1 MIKRTVIKSTVIKS
15 TVIKR
20 EKAHR
25 ISRGFL
31 TALAGAALLATPLGA
46 LAQDGTAETEAKA
59 APARAVVPPGLTI
72 DQLLERV
79 REGWRAERVVNE
91 RREKEFRGERSRQKS
106 LLAQAKASLAA
117 EEARSDQLEED
128 FEQNEL
134 KIAEQE
140 EVLSQRLGTLGEL
153 FGVVRQVSGD
163 TRSHV
168 ENSLI
173 SAQYPGRLPFLDKL
187 GQSKAL
193 PAIEDLEG
201 LWAILLQEMNE
212 SSKVARFTT
221 NVVKVSGE
229 EQEQEVIRIGSFNAI
244 SQGEYLKWITD
255 VGKLGEIGR
264 EPAPKYVDT
273 ISDLDSADEGL
284 VRFAVDPARGAILAL
299 LVNTPEFRERI
310 AFGGSIG
317 YAIIILGSFTFLFGL
332 VRLAYVSIVS
342 RKVAVQKN
350 ASAPDEA
357 NPLGR
362 VLKIYQSN
370 PDLDTE
376 TLELKLEEQ
385 VLKESAKI
393 ESFLWLIKV
402 VSAVAPLMGLLG
414 TVTGMINTFQI
425 ITLFGTGDPKMM
437 ASGISEA
444 LVTTMLGLLTAIPL
458 VLMHAVIYS
467 MARGVTTVLEEQ
479 STGLIAKQS
488 EAEAAGTGRPGV
500 DKA

>member
-1 MIKRTVIKSTVIKS
+1 MIKRATTQQIGRTLLS
-15 TVIKR
+15 
-20 EKAHR
+20 
-25 ISRGFL
+25 L
-31 TALAGAALLATPLGA
+31 LAGAALLAAPLSA
-46 LAQDGTAETEAKA
+46 LAQEEKA
-59 APARAVVPPGLTI
+59 APAPERAVVPPGLTI

-79 REGWRAERVVNE
+79 REGWRAERAQNE
-91 RREKEFRGERSRQKS
+91 RREKEFRVARSQQKN
-106 LLAQAKASLAA
+106 LLEQAKRDLVA
-117 EEARSDQLEED
+117 EEDRSDRLEET

-153 FGVVRQVSGD
+153 FGVVRQVAGD
-163 TRSHV
+163 TRSQV

-173 SAQYPGRLPFLDKL
+173 SAEYPGRIPFLDRL

-193 PAIEDLEG
+193 PAVADLEG
-201 LWAILLQEMNE
+201 LWAVLLQEMNE
-212 SSKVARFTT
+212 SSKVSRFNTS
-221 NVVKVSGE
+221 VVKVSGE
-229 EQEQEVIRIGSFNAI
+229 EVEQEVIRIGAFNSI
-244 SQGEYLKWITD
+244 SEGEYLKWIAD

-264 EPAPKYVDT
+264 QPAPKFVDT
-273 ISDLDSADEGL
+273 ISELESAKEGL
-284 VRFAVDPARGAILAL
+284 VRFAIDPARGQILAL
-299 LVNTPEFRERI
+299 LVSTPTLEERI
-310 AFGGSIG
+310 GYGGSIG
-317 YAIIILGSFTFLFGL
+317 YAIIILGSLTFLFGL
-332 VRLAYVSIVS
+332 VRLGYVTSVS
-342 RKVAVQKN
+342 RRVSAQKT
-350 ASAPDEA
+350 ASTADEG

-362 VLKIYQSN
+362 VLKIYSDNKQ
-370 PDLDTE
+370 LDTE

-488 EAEAAGTGRPGV
+488 EAESASSGRPGV
-500 DKA
+500 DTA

>member
-1 MIKRTVIKSTVIKS
+1 MIKRATSKSMGLAFAALVMG
-15 TVIKR
+15 VV
-20 EKAHR
+20 
-25 ISRGFL
+25 L
-31 TALAGAALLATPLGA
+31 TALPLAAV
-46 LAQDGTAETEAKA
+46 AQEDAAPADAAAEPADEEE
-59 APARAVVPPGLTI
+59 PARAVVPPGLTI
-72 DQLLERV
+72 DKLLERV
-79 REGWRAERVVNE
+79 REGWRAERVENQ
-91 RREKEFRGERSRQKS
+91 RREKEFRQARSRQKN
-106 LLAQAKASLAA
+106 LLEDAKATLAA
-117 EEARSDQLEED
+117 EEARSDQLEDD
-128 FEQNEL
+128 FENNEL

-140 EVLSQRLGTLGEL
+140 DLLAQKLGTLGEL

-163 TRSHV
+163 TRSQV

-173 SAQYPGRLPFLDKL
+173 SAEYPGRIPFLDQL

-193 PAIEDLEG
+193 PSIEALQG
-201 LWAILLQEMNE
+201 LWHTLLQEMNE
-212 SSKVARFTT
+212 SSKVSRF
-221 NVVKVSGE
+221 NAQVVGVSGE
-229 EQEQEVIRIGSFNAI
+229 EQEQEVIRIGAFNAI
-244 SQGEYLKWITD
+244 SDGKYLKWISD

-264 EPAPKYVDT
+264 QPAPKYVDT
-273 ISDLDSADEGL
+273 VDDLESAEGGL
-284 VRFAVDPARGAILAL
+284 VRFAIDPARGQILAL
-299 LVNTPEFRERI
+299 LVSTPSLRERI
-310 AFGGSIG
+310 DFGGPIG
-317 YAIIILGSFTFLFGL
+317 YAIIILGSLTFIFGL
-332 VRLAYVSIVS
+332 VRLGYVSNVS
-342 RKVAVQKN
+342 RKVAAQK
-350 ASAPDEA
+350 SAPTPDEG

-362 VLKIYQSN
+362 VLKIYADNQS
-370 PDLDTE
+370 LDTE

-458 VLMHAVIYS
+458 VLMHAVLFS

-488 EAEAAGTGRPGV
+488 EAEAAGSGRPGV
-500 DKA
+500 DTA

>member
-1 MIKRTVIKSTVIKS
+1 MRATNS
-15 TVIKR
+15 
-20 EKAHR
+20 R
-25 ISRGFL
+25 IARVFLAAL
-31 TALAGAALLATPLGA
+31 TAGALLSSPMVAF
-46 LAQDGTAETEAKA
+46 AQAETEAAK
-59 APARAVVPPGLTI
+59 APAERIEVPEGLTI
-72 DQLLERV
+72 EQLLERV
-79 REGWRAERVVNE
+79 RQGWRAERVENE
-91 RREKEFRGERSRQKS
+91 RREKTFRSERSRQKG
-106 LLAQAKASLAA
+106 LLEDARAALAA
-117 EEARSDQLEED
+117 EEARSDMLEET

-140 EVLSQRLGTLGEL
+140 EVLASRLGTLGEL

-163 TRSHV
+163 TRSQV

-173 SAQYPGRLPFLDKL
+173 SAQYPGRMPFLDRL

-201 LWAILLQEMNE
+201 LWAILLQEMHE
-212 SSKVARFTT
+212 SAKISRFNT

-229 EQEQEVIRIGSFNAI
+229 EVEQEVIRIGSFNAI
-244 SQGEYLKWITD
+244 SNGEYLKWITD

-264 EPAPKYVDT
+264 QPAPKFVDT
-273 ISDLDSADEGL
+273 IDDLESAKDGL
-284 VRFAVDPARGAILAL
+284 VRFAIDPARGQILAL
-299 LVNTPEFRERI
+299 LVSTPSLRERI
-310 AFGGSIG
+310 DFGGSIG
-317 YAIIILGSFTFLFGL
+317 YAIILLGSLTFAFGL
-332 VRLAYVSIVS
+332 FRLGYVTIVS
-342 RKVAVQKN
+342 RKVAAQKS
-350 ASAPDEA
+350 ASQPDPG

-362 VLKIYQSN
+362 VLKIYADNRS
-370 PDLDTE
+370 LDTE

-479 STGLIAKQS
+479 STGLIATQS
-488 EAEAAGTGRPGV
+488 EAESAGTGRAGV
-500 DKA
+500 DQA

>member
-1 MIKRTVIKSTVIKS
+1 
-15 TVIKR
+15 VIKR
-20 EKAHR
+20 ATTQQIGR
-25 ISRGFL
+25 TLLSI
-31 TALAGAALLATPLGA
+31 LAGAALLAAPLSA
-46 LAQDGTAETEAKA
+46 LAQEEKA
-59 APARAVVPPGLTI
+59 APAPERAVVPPGLTI

-79 REGWRAERVVNE
+79 REGWRAERAQNE
-91 RREKEFRGERSRQKS
+91 RREKDFRVARSQQKN
-106 LLAQAKASLAA
+106 LLEQAKRDLAA
-117 EEARSDQLEED
+117 EEDRSDRLEET

-153 FGVVRQVSGD
+153 FGVVRQVAGD
-163 TRSHV
+163 TRSQV

-173 SAQYPGRLPFLDKL
+173 SAEYPGRIPFLDRL

-193 PAIEDLEG
+193 PAVSDLEG
-201 LWAILLQEMNE
+201 LWAVLLQEMNE
-212 SSKVARFTT
+212 SSKVSRFNTS
-221 NVVKVSGE
+221 VVKVSGE
-229 EQEQEVIRIGSFNAI
+229 EVEQEVIRIGAFNSI
-244 SQGEYLKWITD
+244 SEGEYLKWIAD

-264 EPAPKYVDT
+264 QPAPKFVDT
-273 ISDLDSADEGL
+273 ISELESAKEGL
-284 VRFAVDPARGAILAL
+284 VRFAIDPARGQILAL
-299 LVNTPEFRERI
+299 LVSTPTLEERI
-310 AFGGSIG
+310 GYGGSIG
-317 YAIIILGSFTFLFGL
+317 YAIIILGSLTFLFGL
-332 VRLAYVSIVS
+332 VRLGYVTTVS
-342 RKVAVQKN
+342 RKVSAQKT
-350 ASAPDEA
+350 ASTADEG

-362 VLKIYQSN
+362 VLKIYSDNKQ
-370 PDLDTE
+370 LDTE

-488 EAEAAGTGRPGV
+488 EAESASSGRPGV
-500 DKA
+500 DTA

>member
-1 MIKRTVIKSTVIKS
+1 
-15 TVIKR
+15 VIKR
-20 EKAHR
+20 ATTQQIGR
-25 ISRGFL
+25 TLLSL
-31 TALAGAALLATPLGA
+31 LAGAALLAAPLSA
-46 LAQDGTAETEAKA
+46 LAQEEKA
-59 APARAVVPPGLTI
+59 APAPERAVVPPGLTI

-79 REGWRAERVVNE
+79 REGWRAERAQNE
-91 RREKEFRGERSRQKS
+91 RREKEFRVARSQQKN
-106 LLAQAKASLAA
+106 LLEQAKRDLVA
-117 EEARSDQLEED
+117 EEDRSDRLEET

-153 FGVVRQVSGD
+153 FGVVRQVAGD
-163 TRSHV
+163 TRSQV

-173 SAQYPGRLPFLDKL
+173 SAEYPGRIPFLDRL

-193 PAIEDLEG
+193 PAVADLEG
-201 LWAILLQEMNE
+201 LWAVLLQEMNE
-212 SSKVARFTT
+212 SSKVSRFNTS
-221 NVVKVSGE
+221 VVKVSGE
-229 EQEQEVIRIGSFNAI
+229 EVEQEVIRIGAFNSI
-244 SQGEYLKWITD
+244 SEGEYLKWIAD

-264 EPAPKYVDT
+264 QPAPKFVDT
-273 ISDLDSADEGL
+273 ISELESAKEGL
-284 VRFAVDPARGAILAL
+284 VRFAIDPARGQILAL
-299 LVNTPEFRERI
+299 LVSTPTLEERI
-310 AFGGSIG
+310 GYGGSIG
-317 YAIIILGSFTFLFGL
+317 YAIIILGSLTFLFGL
-332 VRLAYVSIVS
+332 VRLGYVTSVS
-342 RKVAVQKN
+342 RRVSAQKN
-350 ASAPDEA
+350 ASTADEG

-362 VLKIYQSN
+362 VLKIYSDNKQ
-370 PDLDTE
+370 LDTE

-488 EAEAAGTGRPGV
+488 EAESASSGRPGV
-500 DKA
+500 DTA

>member
-1 MIKRTVIKSTVIKS
+1 V
-15 TVIKR
+15 
-20 EKAHR
+20 
-25 ISRGFL
+25 ISR
-31 TALAGAALLATPLGA
+31 TPLKRAILGLASA
-46 LAQDGTAETEAKA
+46 LVCAIGLSIPLAATAQQETAAAAEETAEPE
-59 APARAVVPPGLTI
+59 RAVVPPGLTI
-72 DQLLERV
+72 DQLLDRV
-79 REGWRAERVVNE
+79 REGWRAERAENQ
-91 RREKEFRGERSRQKS
+91 RREKEFRSARSRQKN
-106 LLAQAKASLAA
+106 LLEEARAALAA

-128 FEQNEL
+128 FENNEL

-140 EVLSQRLGTLGEL
+140 ELLAQRLGTLGEL
-153 FGVVRQVSGD
+153 FGVVRQVAGD
-163 TRSHV
+163 TRSQV

-173 SAQYPGRLPFLDKL
+173 SAEYPGRIPFLDKL

-193 PAIEDLEG
+193 PSIEALEG
-201 LWAILLQEMNE
+201 LWATLLQEMSE
-212 SSKVARFTT
+212 SSKVSRFRT

-229 EQEQEVIRIGSFNAI
+229 EVEQEVIRVGSFNAV
-244 SQGEYLKWITD
+244 SDGEYLKWIAD

-264 EPAPKYVDT
+264 QPAPKYVDS
-273 ISDLDSADEGL
+273 IEDLESNESGL
-284 VRFAVDPARGAILAL
+284 ARFAIDPARGQILAL
-299 LVNTPEFRERI
+299 LVNTPDLRERI

-317 YAIIILGSFTFLFGL
+317 YAIIILGSLTFLFGL
-332 VRLAYVSIVS
+332 VRLGFVSSVS
-342 RKVAVQKN
+342 RKVSVQKN
-350 ASAPDEA
+350 ASQPDDG

-362 VLKIYQSN
+362 VLKIYADNRS
-370 PDLDTE
+370 LDTE

-458 VLMHAVIYS
+458 VLMHAVLFS

-488 EAEAAGTGRPGV
+488 EAEGSGRAAV
-500 DKA
+500 DSA

>member
-1 MIKRTVIKSTVIKS
+1 MTSRTPIKRATLGLASALVCAIGLSLPL
-15 TVIKR
+15 
-20 EKAHR
+20 AA
-25 ISRGFL
+25 
-31 TALAGAALLATPLGA
+31 TAQQETAAA
-46 LAQDGTAETEAKA
+46 AEEAA
-59 APARAVVPPGLTI
+59 EPERAVVPPGLTI

-79 REGWRAERVVNE
+79 REGWRAERAENQ
-91 RREKEFRGERSRQKS
+91 RREREFRSARSRQKD
-106 LLAQAKASLAA
+106 LLEEAKATLAA

-128 FEQNEL
+128 FENNEL

-140 EVLSQRLGTLGEL
+140 DLLAQRLGTLGEL
-153 FGVVRQVSGD
+153 FGVVRQVAGD
-163 TRSHV
+163 TRSQV

-173 SAQYPGRLPFLDKL
+173 SAEYPGRIPFLDKL

-193 PAIEDLEG
+193 PSIEALEG
-201 LWAILLQEMNE
+201 LWATLLQEMSE
-212 SSKVARFTT
+212 SSKVSRFRT

-229 EQEQEVIRIGSFNAI
+229 EVEQEVIRVGAFNAV
-244 SQGEYLKWITD
+244 SDGEYLKWIAD

-264 EPAPKYVDT
+264 QPAPKYVDS
-273 ISDLDSADEGL
+273 IEDLESNESGL
-284 VRFAVDPARGAILAL
+284 ARFAIDPARGQILAL
-299 LVNTPEFRERI
+299 LVNTPDLRERI

-317 YAIIILGSFTFLFGL
+317 YAIIILGSLTFLFGL
-332 VRLAYVSIVS
+332 VRLGFVSSIS
-342 RKVAVQKN
+342 RKVSVQKS
-350 ASAPDEA
+350 ASEPDEG

-362 VLKIYQSN
+362 VLKIYADNRS
-370 PDLDTE
+370 LDTE

-458 VLMHAVIYS
+458 VLMHAVLFS

-488 EAEAAGTGRPGV
+488 EAEGSGRAAV
-500 DKA
+500 DSA

>member
-1 MIKRTVIKSTVIKS
+1 LASALVCAIGLSLPL
-15 TVIKR
+15 
-20 EKAHR
+20 AA
-25 ISRGFL
+25 
-31 TALAGAALLATPLGA
+31 TAQQETAAA
-46 LAQDGTAETEAKA
+46 AEEAA
-59 APARAVVPPGLTI
+59 EPERAVVPPGLTI

-79 REGWRAERVVNE
+79 REGWRAERAENQ
-91 RREKEFRGERSRQKS
+91 RREREFRSARSRQKD
-106 LLAQAKASLAA
+106 LLEEAKATLAA

-128 FEQNEL
+128 FENNEL

-140 EVLSQRLGTLGEL
+140 DLLAQRLGTLGEL
-153 FGVVRQVSGD
+153 FGVVRQVAGD
-163 TRSHV
+163 TRSQV

-173 SAQYPGRLPFLDKL
+173 SAEYPGRIPFLDKL

-193 PAIEDLEG
+193 PSIEALEG
-201 LWAILLQEMNE
+201 LWATLLQEMSE
-212 SSKVARFTT
+212 SSKVSRFRT

-229 EQEQEVIRIGSFNAI
+229 EVEQEVIRVGAFNAV
-244 SQGEYLKWITD
+244 SDGEYLKWIAD

-264 EPAPKYVDT
+264 QPAPKYVDS
-273 ISDLDSADEGL
+273 IEDLESNESGL
-284 VRFAVDPARGAILAL
+284 ARFAIDPARGQILAL
-299 LVNTPEFRERI
+299 LVNTPDLRERI

-317 YAIIILGSFTFLFGL
+317 YAIIILGSLTFLFGL
-332 VRLAYVSIVS
+332 VRLGFVSSIS
-342 RKVAVQKN
+342 RKVSVQKS
-350 ASAPDEA
+350 ASEPDEG

-362 VLKIYQSN
+362 VLKIYADNRS
-370 PDLDTE
+370 LDTE

-458 VLMHAVIYS
+458 VLMHAVLFS

-488 EAEAAGTGRPGV
+488 EAEGSGRAAV
-500 DKA
+500 DSA

>member
-1 MIKRTVIKSTVIKS
+1 M
-15 TVIKR
+15 IKR
-20 EKAHR
+20 EKAQR
-25 ISRGFL
+25 ISRGIL
-31 TALAGAALLATPLGA
+31 TALASAALLATPLAA
-46 LAQDGTAETEAKA
+46 LAQDETAETAETA
-59 APARAVVPPGLTI
+59 APAPERAVVPPGLTI
-72 DQLLERV
+72 DELLERV

-91 RREKEFRGERSRQKS
+91 RREKEFRGARSRQSS

-140 EVLSQRLGTLGEL
+140 EILAQRLGTLGEL

-168 ENSLI
+168 ENSLV

-244 SQGEYLKWITD
+244 SEGEYLKWITD

-273 ISDLDSADEGL
+273 ISDLESADEGL

-332 VRLAYVSIVS
+332 VRLAYVSTVS
-342 RKVAVQKN
+342 RKVAVQKS
-350 ASAPDEA
+350 ASAPNEG

-362 VLKIYQSN
+362 VLKIYESN

>member
-1 MIKRTVIKSTVIKS
+1 MIKRATTQQIGRTLLSI
-15 TVIKR
+15 
-20 EKAHR
+20 
-25 ISRGFL
+25 
-31 TALAGAALLATPLGA
+31 LAGAALLAAPLSA
-46 LAQDGTAETEAKA
+46 LAQEEKA
-59 APARAVVPPGLTI
+59 APAPERAVVPPGLTI
-72 DQLLERV
+72 DLLLERV
-79 REGWRAERVVNE
+79 REGWRAERAQNE
-91 RREKEFRGERSRQKS
+91 RREKDFRVARSQQKN
-106 LLAQAKASLAA
+106 LLEQAKRDLAA
-117 EEARSDQLEED
+117 EEDRSDRLEET

-153 FGVVRQVSGD
+153 FGVVRQVAGD
-163 TRSHV
+163 TRSQV

-173 SAQYPGRLPFLDKL
+173 SAEYPGRIPFLDRL

-193 PAIEDLEG
+193 PAVSDLEG
-201 LWAILLQEMNE
+201 LWAVLLQEMNE
-212 SSKVARFTT
+212 SSKVSRFNTS
-221 NVVKVSGE
+221 VVKVSGE
-229 EQEQEVIRIGSFNAI
+229 EVEQEVIRIGAFNSI
-244 SQGEYLKWITD
+244 SEGEYLKWIAD

-264 EPAPKYVDT
+264 QPAPKFVDT
-273 ISDLDSADEGL
+273 ISELESAKEGL
-284 VRFAVDPARGAILAL
+284 VRFAIDPARGQILAL
-299 LVNTPEFRERI
+299 LVSTPTLEERI
-310 AFGGSIG
+310 GYGGSIG
-317 YAIIILGSFTFLFGL
+317 YAIIILGSLTFLFGL
-332 VRLAYVSIVS
+332 VRLGYVTTVS
-342 RKVAVQKN
+342 RKVSAQKT
-350 ASAPDEA
+350 ASTADEG

-362 VLKIYQSN
+362 VLKIYSDNKQ
-370 PDLDTE
+370 LDTE

-488 EAEAAGTGRPGV
+488 EAESASSGRPGV
-500 DKA
+500 DTA

>member
-1 MIKRTVIKSTVIKS
+1 MIKRAKTQTIVHAALVTLAAGALLGSPLSAVAQTD
-15 TVIKR
+15 
-20 EKAHR
+20 EKAAQ
-25 ISRGFL
+25 
-31 TALAGAALLATPLGA
+31 TEEAA
-46 LAQDGTAETEAKA
+46 A
-59 APARAVVPPGLTI
+59 APARAVVPAGLTI
-72 DQLLERV
+72 DQLLDRV
-79 REGWRAERVVNE
+79 RQGWRAERVENE
-91 RREKEFRGERSRQKS
+91 RREKEFRGARSRQKN
-106 LLAQAKASLAA
+106 LLEEARASLAA
-117 EEARSDQLEED
+117 EEARSDLLEEN

-140 EVLSQRLGTLGEL
+140 EVLASRLGTLGEL
-153 FGVVRQVSGD
+153 FGVVRQVAGD
-163 TRSHV
+163 TRSQV
-168 ENSLI
+168 ENSLV
-173 SAQYPGRLPFLDKL
+173 SAEYPGRMPFLDRL

-201 LWAILLQEMNE
+201 LWAVLLQEMNE
-212 SSKVARFTT
+212 SSKISRFNT

-229 EQEQEVIRIGSFNAI
+229 EVEQEVIRIGAFNAI
-244 SQGEYLKWITD
+244 SNGEYLKWITD

-264 EPAPKYVDT
+264 QPAPKFVDT
-273 ISDLDSADEGL
+273 IDGLETAKEGL
-284 VRFAVDPARGAILAL
+284 VKFAIDPSRGQILAL
-299 LVNTPEFRERI
+299 LVSTPDLRERI

-317 YAIIILGSFTFLFGL
+317 YAIIILGSLTFIFGII
-332 VRLAYVSIVS
+332 RLAYVGMVS
-342 RKVAVQKN
+342 RKVTAQKS
-350 ASAPDEA
+350 ASQPDTG

-362 VLKIYQSN
+362 VLKIYADN
-370 PDLDTE
+370 RNLDTE

-479 STGLIAKQS
+479 STGLIATQS
-488 EAEAAGTGRPGV
+488 EAESASLGRPGIET
-500 DKA
+500 A

>member
-1 MIKRTVIKSTVIKS
+1 V
-15 TVIKR
+15 
-20 EKAHR
+20 
-25 ISRGFL
+25 
-31 TALAGAALLATPLGA
+31 
-46 LAQDGTAETEAKA
+46 
-59 APARAVVPPGLTI
+59 
-72 DQLLERV
+72 
-79 REGWRAERVVNE
+79 
-91 RREKEFRGERSRQKS
+91 
-106 LLAQAKASLAA
+106 A
-117 EEARSDQLEED
+117 EEDRSDRLEET

-153 FGVVRQVSGD
+153 FGVVRQVAGD
-163 TRSHV
+163 TRSQV

-173 SAQYPGRLPFLDKL
+173 SAEYPGRIPFLDRL

-193 PAIEDLEG
+193 PAVADLEG
-201 LWAILLQEMNE
+201 LWAVLLQEMNE
-212 SSKVARFTT
+212 SSKVSRFNTS
-221 NVVKVSGE
+221 VVKVSGE
-229 EQEQEVIRIGSFNAI
+229 EVEQEVIRIGAFNSI
-244 SQGEYLKWITD
+244 SEGEYLKWIAD

-264 EPAPKYVDT
+264 QPAPKFVDT
-273 ISDLDSADEGL
+273 ISELESAKEGL
-284 VRFAVDPARGAILAL
+284 VRFAIDPARGQILAL
-299 LVNTPEFRERI
+299 LVSTPTLEERI
-310 AFGGSIG
+310 GYGGSIG
-317 YAIIILGSFTFLFGL
+317 YAIIILGSLTFLFGL
-332 VRLAYVSIVS
+332 VRLGYVTSVS
-342 RKVAVQKN
+342 RRVSAQKT
-350 ASAPDEA
+350 ASTADEG

-362 VLKIYQSN
+362 VLKIYSDNKQ
-370 PDLDTE
+370 LDTE

-488 EAEAAGTGRPGV
+488 EAESASSGRPGV
-500 DKA
+500 DTA

>member
-1 MIKRTVIKSTVIKS
+1 
-15 TVIKR
+15 VIKR
-20 EKAHR
+20 ATTQQIGR
-25 ISRGFL
+25 TLLSI
-31 TALAGAALLATPLGA
+31 LAGAALLAAPLSA
-46 LAQDGTAETEAKA
+46 LAQEEKA
-59 APARAVVPPGLTI
+59 APAPERAVVPPGLTI

-79 REGWRAERVVNE
+79 REGWRAERAQNE
-91 RREKEFRGERSRQKS
+91 RREKDFRVARSQQKN
-106 LLAQAKASLAA
+106 LLEQAKRDLAA
-117 EEARSDQLEED
+117 EEDRSDRLEET

-153 FGVVRQVSGD
+153 FGVVRQVAGD
-163 TRSHV
+163 TRSQV

-173 SAQYPGRLPFLDKL
+173 SAEYPGLIPFLDRL

-193 PAIEDLEG
+193 PAVSDLEG
-201 LWAILLQEMNE
+201 LWAVLLQEMNE
-212 SSKVARFTT
+212 SSKVSRFNTS
-221 NVVKVSGE
+221 VVKVSGE
-229 EQEQEVIRIGSFNAI
+229 EVEQEVIRIGAFNSI
-244 SQGEYLKWITD
+244 SEGEYLKWIAD

-264 EPAPKYVDT
+264 QPAPKFVDT
-273 ISDLDSADEGL
+273 ISELESAKEGL
-284 VRFAVDPARGAILAL
+284 VRFAIDPARGQILAL
-299 LVNTPEFRERI
+299 LVSTPTLEERI
-310 AFGGSIG
+310 GYGGSIG
-317 YAIIILGSFTFLFGL
+317 YAIIILGSLTFLFGL
-332 VRLAYVSIVS
+332 VRLGYVTTVS
-342 RKVAVQKN
+342 RKVSAQKT
-350 ASAPDEA
+350 ASTADEG

-362 VLKIYQSN
+362 VLKIYSDNKQ
-370 PDLDTE
+370 LDTE

-488 EAEAAGTGRPGV
+488 EAESASSGRPGV
-500 DKA
+500 DTA

>member
-1 MIKRTVIKSTVIKS
+1 MIKRATTHPVL
-15 TVIKR
+15 R
-20 EKAHR
+20 A
-25 ISRGFL
+25 
-31 TALAGAALLATPLGA
+31 ALAAFAAAAVLASPISA
-46 LAQDGTAETEAKA
+46 LAQAETEPAKE

-72 DQLLERV
+72 EQLLERV
-79 REGWRAERVVNE
+79 RQGWRAERVENE
-91 RREKEFRGERSRQKS
+91 RREKEFRGARARQKT
-106 LLAQAKASLAA
+106 LLEEARASLAA
-117 EEARSDQLEED
+117 EEARSDFLEET

-140 EVLSQRLGTLGEL
+140 EVLAARLGTLGEL

-163 TRSHV
+163 TRSQV

-173 SAQYPGRLPFLDKL
+173 SAEYPGRMPFLDRL

-201 LWAILLQEMNE
+201 LWAILLQEMHE
-212 SSKVARFTT
+212 SAKVSRFNT
-221 NVVKVSGE
+221 NVVKVTGE
-229 EQEQEVIRIGSFNAI
+229 EVEQEVIRIGAFNAI
-244 SQGEYLKWITD
+244 SNGEYLKWITD

-264 EPAPKYVDT
+264 QPAPKFVDT
-273 ISDLDSADEGL
+273 IGDLESATDGL
-284 VRFAVDPARGAILAL
+284 VRFGIDPARGQILAL

-317 YAIIILGSFTFLFGL
+317 YAIILLGSLTFLFGL
-332 VRLAYVSIVS
+332 VRLGYVTIVS
-342 RKVAVQKN
+342 RKVSAQKN
-350 ASAPDEA
+350 ASQPDPG

-362 VLKIYQSN
+362 VLKIYADN
-370 PDLDTE
+370 RDLDTE

-479 STGLIAKQS
+479 STGLIATQS
-488 EAEAAGTGRPGV
+488 EAESASSGRPGIET
-500 DKA
+500 A

>member
-1 MIKRTVIKSTVIKS
+1 MIKRATTQQIGRTLLS
-15 TVIKR
+15 
-20 EKAHR
+20 
-25 ISRGFL
+25 L
-31 TALAGAALLATPLGA
+31 LAGAALLAAPLSA
-46 LAQDGTAETEAKA
+46 LAQEEKA
-59 APARAVVPPGLTI
+59 APAPERAVVPPGLTI

-79 REGWRAERVVNE
+79 REGWRAERAQNE
-91 RREKEFRGERSRQKS
+91 RREKEFRVARSQQKN
-106 LLAQAKASLAA
+106 LLEQAKRDLVA
-117 EEARSDQLEED
+117 EEDRSDRLEET

-153 FGVVRQVSGD
+153 FGVVRQVAGD
-163 TRSHV
+163 TRSQV

-173 SAQYPGRLPFLDKL
+173 SAEYPGRIPFLDRL

-193 PAIEDLEG
+193 PAVADLEG
-201 LWAILLQEMNE
+201 LWAVLLQEMNE
-212 SSKVARFTT
+212 SSKVSRFNTS
-221 NVVKVSGE
+221 VVKVSGE
-229 EQEQEVIRIGSFNAI
+229 EVEQEVIRIGAFNSI
-244 SQGEYLKWITD
+244 SEGEYLKWIAD

-264 EPAPKYVDT
+264 QPAPKFVDT
-273 ISDLDSADEGL
+273 ISELESAKEGL
-284 VRFAVDPARGAILAL
+284 VRFAIDPARGQILAL
-299 LVNTPEFRERI
+299 LVSTPTLEERI
-310 AFGGSIG
+310 GYGGSIG
-317 YAIIILGSFTFLFGL
+317 YAIIILGSLTFLFGL
-332 VRLAYVSIVS
+332 VRLGYVTSVS
-342 RKVAVQKN
+342 RRVSAQKN
-350 ASAPDEA
+350 ASTADEG

-362 VLKIYQSN
+362 VLKIYSDNKQ
-370 PDLDTE
+370 LDTE

-488 EAEAAGTGRPGV
+488 EAESASSGRPGV
-500 DKA
+500 DTA

>member
-1 MIKRTVIKSTVIKS
+1 VIERAT
-15 TVIKR
+15 TQ
-20 EKAHR
+20 R
-25 ISRGFL
+25 IGRIFL
-31 TALAGAALLATPLGA
+31 SALAGVALLAAPLSA
-46 LAQDGTAETEAKA
+46 LAQDETAET
-59 APARAVVPPGLTI
+59 APQRAVVPPGLTI

-79 REGWRAERVVNE
+79 REGWRAERVENE
-91 RREKEFRGERSRQKS
+91 RREKEFRGARSRQKN
-106 LLAQAKASLAA
+106 LLDQAKSDLAA
-117 EEARSDQLEED
+117 EEDRSDMLEET

-153 FGVVRQVSGD
+153 FGVVRQVAGD
-163 TRSHV
+163 TRSQV
-168 ENSLI
+168 ENSVI
-173 SAQYPGRLPFLDKL
+173 SAQYPGRIPFLDRL

-193 PAIEDLEG
+193 PAVADLEG
-201 LWAILLQEMNE
+201 LWAILLQEMHE
-212 SSKVARFTT
+212 SSRVSRFKA

-229 EQEQEVIRIGSFNAI
+229 EVEQEVVRIGAFNSI
-244 SQGEYLKWITD
+244 SEGKYLKWITD

-264 EPAPKYVDT
+264 QPAPKFVST
-273 ISDLDSADEGL
+273 IDDLDSATEGL
-284 VRFAVDPARGAILAL
+284 VRFGIDPARGAILAL
-299 LVNTPEFRERI
+299 LVSTPTFKERI
-310 AFGGSIG
+310 SYGGSIG
-317 YAIIILGSFTFLFGL
+317 YAIILLGSFTFIFGI
-332 VRLAYVSIVS
+332 VRLAYVTSVS
-342 RKVAVQKN
+342 RKVSAQKS
-350 ASAPDEA
+350 ASTADEG

-362 VLKIYQSN
+362 VLKIYSDNKQ
-370 PDLDTE
+370 LDTE

-479 STGLIAKQS
+479 STGIIAKQS
-488 EAEAAGTGRPGV
+488 EAESASSGRPGV
-500 DKA
+500 DTA

>member
-1 MIKRTVIKSTVIKS
+1 MIKRATTQQIGRTLLSI
-15 TVIKR
+15 
-20 EKAHR
+20 
-25 ISRGFL
+25 
-31 TALAGAALLATPLGA
+31 LAGAALLAAPLSA
-46 LAQDGTAETEAKA
+46 LAQEEKA
-59 APARAVVPPGLTI
+59 APAPERAVVPPGLTI

-79 REGWRAERVVNE
+79 REGWRAERAQNE
-91 RREKEFRGERSRQKS
+91 RREKDFRVARSQQKN
-106 LLAQAKASLAA
+106 LLEQAKRDLAA
-117 EEARSDQLEED
+117 EEDRSDRLEET

-153 FGVVRQVSGD
+153 FGVVRQVAGD
-163 TRSHV
+163 TRSQV

-173 SAQYPGRLPFLDKL
+173 SAEYPGRIPFLDRL

-193 PAIEDLEG
+193 PAVSDLEG
-201 LWAILLQEMNE
+201 LWAVLLQEMNE
-212 SSKVARFTT
+212 SSKVSRFNTS
-221 NVVKVSGE
+221 VVKVSGE
-229 EQEQEVIRIGSFNAI
+229 EVEQEVIRIGAFNSI
-244 SQGEYLKWITD
+244 SEGEYLKWIAD

-264 EPAPKYVDT
+264 QPAPKFVDT
-273 ISDLDSADEGL
+273 ISELESAKEGL
-284 VRFAVDPARGAILAL
+284 VRFAIDPARGQILAL
-299 LVNTPEFRERI
+299 LVSTPTLEERI
-310 AFGGSIG
+310 GYGGSIG
-317 YAIIILGSFTFLFGL
+317 YAIIILGSLTFLFGL
-332 VRLAYVSIVS
+332 VRLGYVTTVS
-342 RKVAVQKN
+342 RKVSAQKT
-350 ASAPDEA
+350 ASTADEG

-362 VLKIYQSN
+362 VLKIYSDNKQ
-370 PDLDTE
+370 LDTE

-488 EAEAAGTGRPGV
+488 EAESASSGRPGV
-500 DKA
+500 DTA

>member
-1 MIKRTVIKSTVIKS
+1 MIKRATTQ
-15 TVIKR
+15 
-20 EKAHR
+20 R
-25 ISRGFL
+25 IGRILLS
-31 TALAGAALLATPLGA
+31 ALAGVALLASPLAA
-46 LAQDGTAETEAKA
+46 LAQDETPETVQK
-59 APARAVVPPGLTI
+59 RAVVPPGLTI

-79 REGWRAERVVNE
+79 REGWRAERVENE
-91 RREKEFRGERSRQKS
+91 RREKDFRR
-106 LLAQAKASLAA
+106 
-117 EEARSDQLEED
+117 ARSQQKNLLEKAKSDLATEEDRSDMLEET

-140 EVLSQRLGTLGEL
+140 ELLSQRLGTLGEL
-153 FGVVRQVSGD
+153 FGVVRQVAGD
-163 TRSHV
+163 TRSQV

-173 SAQYPGRLPFLDKL
+173 SSQYPGRIPFLDRL

-193 PAIEDLEG
+193 PAVSDLEG
-201 LWAILLQEMNE
+201 LWAILLQEMHE
-212 SSKVARFTT
+212 SSKVSRFKA

-229 EQEQEVIRIGSFNAI
+229 EVEQEVVRIGAFNSI
-244 SQGEYLKWITD
+244 SEGEYLKWIAD

-264 EPAPKYVDT
+264 QPAPKYVDT
-273 ISDLDSADEGL
+273 ISDLDSAEGGL
-284 VRFAVDPARGAILAL
+284 VRFAIDPARGQILAL
-299 LVNTPEFRERI
+299 LVSTPTFEERI
-310 AFGGSIG
+310 SYGGSIG
-317 YAIIILGSFTFLFGL
+317 YAIILLGSLTFIFGL
-332 VRLAYVSIVS
+332 VRLVYVTTVS
-342 RKVAVQKN
+342 RKVSAQKS
-350 ASAPDEA
+350 ASTADDG

-362 VLKIYQSN
+362 VLKIYSDNKQ
-370 PDLDTE
+370 LDTE

-488 EAEAAGTGRPGV
+488 ERESASSGRPGV
-500 DKA
+500 DTA

>member
-1 MIKRTVIKSTVIKS
+1 MIERATTQ
-15 TVIKR
+15 
-20 EKAHR
+20 R
-25 ISRGFL
+25 IGRIVLS
-31 TALAGAALLATPLGA
+31 ALAGVALLVAPLSA
-46 LAQDGTAETEAKA
+46 LAQDETAETAET
-59 APARAVVPPGLTI
+59 APERAVVPPGLTI

-79 REGWRAERVVNE
+79 RAGWRAERVENE
-91 RREKEFRGERSRQKS
+91 RREKEFRGARSRQKN
-106 LLAQAKASLAA
+106 LLQQAKSDLAA
-117 EEARSDQLEED
+117 EEDRSDMLEET

-153 FGVVRQVSGD
+153 FGVVRQVAGD
-163 TRSHV
+163 TRSQV
-168 ENSLI
+168 ENSVI
-173 SAQYPGRLPFLDKL
+173 SAQYPGRIPFLDRL

-193 PAIEDLEG
+193 PAVADLEG
-201 LWAILLQEMNE
+201 LWAILLQEMLE
-212 SSKVARFTT
+212 SSKVSRFKA

-229 EQEQEVIRIGSFNAI
+229 EVEQEVVRIGAFNSI
-244 SQGEYLKWITD
+244 SEGEYLKWITD

-264 EPAPKYVDT
+264 QPAPKFVST
-273 ISDLDSADEGL
+273 IGDLDSATEGL
-284 VRFAVDPARGAILAL
+284 VRFGIDPARGAILAL
-299 LVNTPEFRERI
+299 LVSTPTFEERI
-310 AFGGSIG
+310 SYGGSIG
-317 YAIIILGSFTFLFGL
+317 YAIILLGSLTFIFGI
-332 VRLAYVSIVS
+332 VRLAYVTSVS
-342 RKVAVQKN
+342 RKVSAQKS
-350 ASAPDEA
+350 ASTADEG

-362 VLKIYQSN
+362 VLKIYSDNKQ
-370 PDLDTE
+370 LDTE

-488 EAEAAGTGRPGV
+488 EAESASSGRPGV
-500 DKA
+500 DTA